1 MSDKAKKIVL
11 NIMFPVIVAAAV
23 LLNWAVA
30 AAAIGASL
38 ILPTPAAA
46 VREFFAYFA
55 DADFWR
61 AVGNTMWRS
70 LYSFLISFV
79 LAFVFAVLAE
89 RFSVAKKLINPFV
102 SFIRSVPT
110 MSVILIL
117 IICLDSARA
126 PAVVAIIVIFP
137 TLYSSF
143 SAAIGEVDSKLVEM
157 SKVYKV
163 GAKDRLL
170 QLYIPNMAAGLFE
183 GAASGFSLNIKLVI
197 AAEALAATARSIGNM
212 MNFSKALLE
221 TEKLFAL
228 TIAAV
233 ILSVACEWLIR
244 LIGRAVIRWK

>member
-1 MSDKAKKIVL
+1 MNDKAKKIVL

-23 LLNWAVA
+23 LLIWAVS

-38 ILPTPAAA
+38 ILPAPAEA

-55 DADFWR
+55 DADFWL

-70 LYSFLISFV
+70 FYSFLISFV
-79 LAFVFAVLAE
+79 LALAFAALAD
-89 RFSVAKKLINPFV
+89 RFSAVKRLVDPFV

-117 IICLDSARA
+117 IICLDSVRA
-126 PAVVAIIVIFP
+126 PAVVAVIVIFP

-143 SAAIGEVDSKLVEM
+143 TAALGGVDPKLVQM

-170 QLYIPNMAAGLFE
+170 KLYLPNMAPGMFE
-183 GAASGFSLNIKLVI
+183 GTASGFSLNIKLII
-197 AAEALAATARSIGNM
+197 AAEALASTARSIGNM
-212 MNFSKALLE
+212 MNFSKTLLE

-233 ILSVACEWLIR
+233 ILSVACEWIIR

>member
-1 MSDKAKKIVL
+1 MKDRAKKIAL
-11 NIMFPVIVAAAV
+11 NIAFPVIVTAAV
-23 LLNWAVA
+23 FLIWAIA

-55 DADFWR
+55 DGSFWR
-61 AVGNTMWRS
+61 AIGNTMWRS
-70 LYSFLISFV
+70 LYSFALSFV
-79 LAFVFAVLAE
+79 LAFVFAVLAK
-89 RFSVAKKLINPFV
+89 RFALAKRLINPFV
-102 SFIRSVPT
+102 AFIRAVPT

-126 PAVVAIIVIFP
+126 PAVVAVIVIFP

-143 SAAIGEVDSKLVEM
+143 YSAVESVDPKLIEM
-157 SKVYKV
+157 SRVYKV
-163 GAKDRLL
+163 SAKDKLFR
-170 QLYIPNMAAGLFE
+170 LYIPNMARGMFE
-183 GAASGFSLNIKLVI
+183 GTASGFSLNIKLVI
-197 AAEALAATARSIGNM
+197 AAEALAQTARSIGSM
-212 MNFSKALLE
+212 MNFAKVLLE

-233 ILSVACEWLIR
+233 ILSVLCEWAIR